1 MQQVAMSVSPHRN
14 RRGIPSLALGAS
26 AVLCLIL
33 SMYNIGLNATSHEVM
48 IDDASFFQ
56 VPTNL
61 TDIAT
66 VVNNGIVSFIGYM
79 RSKDLDNKNS
89 SLIGQEMQIRRPS
102 PFDVEEYRL
111 RIDRERGH
119 WGESTRNVIFYN
131 IYVSQNITEK
141 SSNSSRAS
149 IPQLKQIKGLLREQ
163 INQVRNSP
171 LGNATLYFNIFGKKF
186 QNPMFWCP
194 KGMDCRM
201 NRYLPVG
208 GEVDTLQDLYDFCVD
223 NPEKRV
229 TYLHSKGSFNNFF
242 GNERTRR
249 LVTTSVV
256 SDACLSIPH
265 FSNYPCNVCTAR
277 FEFSPRPH
285 SNGNMWTS
293 ECNYVRKLIPPKEFE
308 PRRREMFKYLQ
319 GSRRDEF
326 PCLSKLVLDKS
337 VDNDGNFNTTEI
349 CQSIGLCRYAM
360 ETWIFSHPNVIP
372 CNALVGT
379 LSDYTNGFDKW
390 TPRLSRVFVRSRKQF
405 GIYKDPWFLKRG
417 RLWEM
422 EYHYGQ
428 LPSTD
433 NRFFQ
438 NYDRISASEV
448 KCNDSANV

>member
-1 MQQVAMSVSPHRN
+1 MSVSPHRI
-14 RRGIPSLALGAS
+14 RRGIYSLALGVS
-26 AVLCLIL
+26 AVICYIL
-33 SMYNIGLNATSHEVM
+33 LLYNIGLNVTSHEVM
-48 IDDASFFQ
+48 IDDALFFQ

-66 VVNNGIVSFIGYM
+66 VVNNGLVSFIGYIS
-79 RSKDLDNKNS
+79 SKDLDDEKS
-89 SLIGQEMQIRRPS
+89 SLIGQEVQSRRPS
-102 PFDVEEYRL
+102 PFDTEEYRL
-111 RIDRERGH
+111 RIDRERGQ
-119 WGESTRNVIFYN
+119 WGESTRHVIFYN

-141 SSNSSRAS
+141 SSFSSKEF
-149 IPQLKQIKGLLREQ
+149 IPKLKQVRGLLREQ
-163 INQVRNSP
+163 IKQVQNSP
-171 LGNATLYFNIFGKKF
+171 LHNATLYFNMFGKKF
-186 QNPMFWCP
+186 KNPKFWCP
-194 KGMDCRM
+194 NDMDCRM

-208 GEVDTLQDLYDFCVD
+208 GEEDTLQDLYAFCVD

-249 LVTTSVV
+249 LVTASVV
-256 SDACLSIPH
+256 SEACLSIPH
-265 FSNYPCNVCTAR
+265 FPTYPCNVCTAR

-293 ECNYVRKLIPPKEFE
+293 ECDYVRKLIPPKEFE

-326 PCLSKLVLDKS
+326 PCLSKLLLDK
-337 VDNDGNFNTTEI
+337 VIDVDGNFNTTDV

-360 ETWIFSHPNVIP
+360 ETWIFSHPDVIP
-372 CNALVGT
+372 CNALVGM
-379 LSDYTNGFDKW
+379 LSDYTTGLDKW
-390 TPRLSRVFVRSRKQF
+390 TPRLTRVYVQSRKQF

-428 LPSTD
+428 RPSTE
-433 NRFFQ
+433 NRFFR

-448 KCNDSANV
+448 RCNDSEQA